1 MTQTPAVLT
10 ELGGNATTECSHD
23 KGGFYFYML
32 WFRQLSGGTI
42 ELIVSTTAGQS
53 EHEFGA
59 FSQEKFSATK
69 AGVSRGTLTVKN
81 VQPEDSGG
89 YFCAVSRHSDAEKH
103 GS

>member
-1 MTQTPAVLT
+1 M
-10 ELGGNATTECSHD
+10 
-23 KGGFYFYML
+23 
-32 WFRQLSGGTI
+32 

-69 AGVSRGTLTVKN
+69 EGVSRGTLTVKN